1 MEEFWKYLTM
11 YLLSGFKFIFG
22 PTLGAGYGVPLVV
35 TALLTSF
42 GMMTTVYAFTYFG
55 DRIRELMLRFQ
66 RADRKKFTKNK
77 RRFVKVWRKYGV
89 KGIAFL
95 TPVLL
100 MPIGGVI
107 LANVLGGKKKKIIYW
122 MWVSSLFW
130 AFVLSTVVK
139 YGWEAV
145 SNFFIK

>member
-1 MEEFWKYLTM
+1 MEELWKYLTM

-22 PTLGAGYGVPLVV
+22 PTLGVGYGVPLVF

-42 GMMTTVYAFTYFG
+42 GMMTTVYVFTYFG
-55 DRIRELMLRFQ
+55 HRLKGIVDRFKKK
-66 RADRKKFTKNK
+66 DRKIFSKKS

-100 MPIGGVI
+100 MPIGGAI
-107 LANVLGGKKKKIIYW
+107 LANVLGGKRKKIIHW

-145 SNFFIK
+145 SNFHLY